1 MCVFMVF
8 YYIIQHGHSF
18 LHSCGPTD
26 VCSFLISKG
35 VNINQ
40 VNWVSIVFHYS
51 CVTTDNI
58 YRIYPFWQRCKTCYI
73 MWEKQCLSEAEE
85 FCRLHESTAL

>member
-1 MCVFMVF
+1 MCVYMIF
-8 YYIIQHGHSF
+8 YYTIQFNRSF
-18 LHSCGPTD
+18 LHSSAVNGQAD

-35 VNINQ
+35 ANINQ
-40 VNWVSIVFHYS
+40 VDMVSIVLHYS

-73 MWEKQCLSEAEE
+73 MWERTVLERS
-85 FCRLHESTAL
+85 

>member
-1 MCVFMVF
+1 MCVYMIL
-8 YYIIQHGHSF
+8 YYNIQDGDSF
-18 LHSCGPTD
+18 LHPYGLTGRTD
-26 VCSFLISKG
+26 VSRFLISKG

-40 VNWVSIVFHYS
+40 VDRVSIVFHYS

-73 MWEKQCLSEAEE
+73 MWEKQ
-85 FCRLHESTAL
+85 F